1 MPNTRPKVTGLVLT
15 KDGERH
21 LEACLRSLSFCDEL
35 LVVDSESTDRTRDIA
50 AACGARVLVRPWTGP
65 ADQFR
70 FAFEH
75 IRTPWVVSLDQDEI
89 LSETLQHSI
98 QQALADPGPY
108 TAFLCP
114 RASFYFERFLRH
126 SGWYPDLLPRVFRL
140 DATEVHVSAPHW
152 GFRPQGPTR
161 RLAGDLLHYPYANLA
176 EHVDKINAYTQIAAQ
191 DLVRQG
197 KNPSVFTALAH
208 GLARFAKIYVLRAGF
223 LDGRA
228 GFVLAVN
235 GFFYAFHK
243 YIRAT
248 ELTRNRPN
256 TS

>member
-1 MPNTRPKVTGLVLT
+1 MSSRPPITGLVLT

-21 LEACLRSLSFCDEL
+21 LEACLCSLAFCDEI

-50 AACGARVLVRPWTGP
+50 AACGARVLVRHWTGP

-70 FAFEH
+70 FAFAEIH
-75 IRTPWVVSLDQDEI
+75 TPWVVSLDQDEI
-89 LSETLQHSI
+89 LSPALQASI
-98 QQALADPGPY
+98 QAALADPGDAV
-108 TAFLCP
+108 AFLCP
-114 RASFYFERFLRH
+114 RASFYFDRFLRH
-126 SGWYPDLLPRVFRL
+126 SGWYPDLLPRVFL
-140 DATEVHVSAPHW
+140 LEKTEVHVSPPHY
-152 GFRPQGPTR
+152 GFRPHGPTR
-161 RLAGDLLHYPYANLA
+161 RLAGDILHYPYANLA
-176 EHVDKINAYTQIAAQ
+176 QHVEKMNAYTQIAAQ

-197 KNPSVFTALAH
+197 KHPSVLTALAH

-228 GFVLAVN
+228 GFVLAIN

-243 YIRAT
+243 YLRAT
-248 ELTRNRPN
+248 ELALHTHN